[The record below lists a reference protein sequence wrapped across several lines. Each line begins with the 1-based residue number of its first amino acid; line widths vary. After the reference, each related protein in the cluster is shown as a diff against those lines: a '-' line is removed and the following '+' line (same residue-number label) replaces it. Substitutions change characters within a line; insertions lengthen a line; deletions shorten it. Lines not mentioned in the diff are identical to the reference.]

1 MTMRYDKGHK
11 DASRQ
16 RIVAVATERFKADG
30 IAASGLAGIMS
41 EAGLTNG
48 AFYPHFKSKAD
59 LVRESLDTAIAAQC
73 NQIRDLL
80 ADGGPERVIDVYL
93 SREHRDAPG
102 LGCAS
107 AALLPEIAREPLGTR
122 GTYTQR
128 QLALVEVMADAM
140 PAGTPDP
147 QGVVIGLYATL
158 VGTLELA
165 RAVSDVE
172 FSDRILAAGAAAAKA
187 MLPKNERGAT
197 QGRRGGSY

>member
-1 MTMRYDKGHK
+1 MRYEKGHK

-59 LVRESLDTAIAAQC
+59 LVRESLDAAVAAQC
-73 NQIRDLL
+73 QQIGDLL
-80 ADGGPERVIDVYL
+80 AEGGPERVIDLYL
-93 SREHRDAPG
+93 SPEHRDAPE

-107 AALLPEIAREPLGTR
+107 AALLPEIAREPIATR
-122 GTYTQR
+122 NAYTQR
-128 QLALVEVMADAM
+128 QLALLDVIAGAM

-147 QGVVIGLYATL
+147 QALAIGVYATL
-158 VGTLELA
+158 IGTLELA
-165 RAVSDVE
+165 RAVSDPA
-172 FSDRILAAGAAAAKA
+172 FSDRILAAGASAAKA
-187 MLPKNERGAT
+187 MLHR
-197 QGRRGGSY
+197 